1 VNPSTSA
8 CTPSPTANPLRRQL
22 LLALAVAGVLASPFH
37 AQAADDYPNKPV
49 RLIVPYPP
57 GGATDVIG
65 RVIAQK
71 LSAALNQTVV
81 VDNRAGATGNIG
93 AAAVA
98 TAAPDGYTLLMGA
111 LTSHAINA
119 TLFAKQVSYD
129 IEKSFTPVGIVGSVP
144 LVFVVNPTVKA
155 NNLTELIALAKKT
168 PGALTF
174 ASSGSGSPQHLA
186 GEMFKKMAGI
196 DMLHVPYKGSGPAMT
211 DLVGGQVMSM
221 IETAPAAQGFIA
233 SGKLRALAVASK
245 ERVSTLPDV
254 PTAAQ
259 AGLKGF
265 EVSSMFGIL
274 APAGTPKA
282 VVDKLAAE
290 MKKALGTQE
299 AKDALLQQG
308 VIVNYAGPEAA
319 AVALRDERAKW
330 AKVITDSNVKAE

>member
-1 VNPSTSA
+1 MKLCTS
-8 CTPSPTANPLRRQL
+8 SPRALNPLRRHL
-22 LLALAVAGVLASPFH
+22 LLALAVAGVAGAPLLAH
-37 AQAADDYPNKPV
+37 AADDYPSKPI
-49 RLIVPYPP
+49 RLVVPYPP

-71 LSAALNQTVV
+71 LSAALNQQVV

-119 TLFAKQVSYD
+119 TLFAKTVSYD
-129 IEKSFTPVGIVGSVP
+129 LEKSFTPVGIVGSVP

-155 NNLTELIALAKKT
+155 QNLTELIALAKKQ
-168 PGALTF
+168 PGSLTF

-211 DLVGGQVMSM
+211 DLVGGQVLSM

-245 ERVSTLPDV
+245 DRVSTMPDV
-254 PTAAQ
+254 PTAAE

-282 VVDKLAAE
+282 VVDKLTSE
-290 MKKALGTQE
+290 MKKALSTQD

-308 VIVNYAGPEAA
+308 VIANYAAPPEAA
-319 AVALRDERAKW
+319 TAIKTEVAKW
-330 AKVITDSNVKAE
+330 AKVIADANVKAD